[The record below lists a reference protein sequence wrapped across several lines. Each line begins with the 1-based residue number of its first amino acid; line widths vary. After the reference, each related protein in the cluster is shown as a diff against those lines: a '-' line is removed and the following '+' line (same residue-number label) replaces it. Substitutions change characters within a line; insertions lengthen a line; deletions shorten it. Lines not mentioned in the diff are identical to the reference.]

1 MRTVE
6 KLERLY
12 RETGEDVYLLATMI
26 RRRLDADR
34 PVLIAISGEQGLGKS
49 TLAIQIGLAL
59 MGDELS
65 LDKHFA
71 FTRQEFIERLKN
83 IEKYSV
89 IIADEAVVMHR
100 RRSMRREQIG
110 IVEMM
115 NKIRVYRVCV
125 IFNIPR
131 FEELDKDIK
140 KNITMHLYI
149 TQRGKAWV
157 FRPIELP
164 HVEDPWGWMGEAIAE
179 RAVKEWWRA
188 KQSNG
193 AVPDLTAIREHAIAP
208 FADGIIRFGPVRVD
222 WWREYLKRSEEA
234 KRQIDVGEP
243 LVTIGTAAVLTGL
256 EKEEIAKLLR
266 AGEMEFVIT
275 PGGQLRIPYSEVKR
289 IKEMYNKEELKRVVP
304 VTKKKL
310 LEHLLWMSDGDE
322 LLFPVYVSSQLL
334 PKHSTELVKVCSE
347 APTDEV

>member
-6 KLERLY
+6 ELDRLY
-12 RETGEDVYLLATMI
+12 RETGEDVYLLAKMI
-26 RRRLDADR
+26 RQRLDADR

-59 MGDELS
+59 MGDELD
-65 LDKHFA
+65 LNKHFA

-83 IEKYSV
+83 VEKYSV

-110 IVEMM
+110 IVEML

-140 KNITMHLYI
+140 KNVTMHLYI
-149 TQRGKAWV
+149 TQRGKAWIL
-157 FRPIELP
+157 RPIELP

-188 KQSNG
+188 KQAG
-193 AVPDLTAIREHAIAP
+193 GHAVPDLTAIREHAIAP
-208 FADGIIRFGPVRVD
+208 FTDGVIRFGPVSVS
-222 WWREYLKRSEEA
+222 WWKEYLERSEKA

-256 EKEEIAKLLR
+256 DKEEIAR
-266 AGEMEFVIT
+266 MIRNGDIEFVIT
-275 PGGQLRIPYSEVKR
+275 PGGQLRIPLSVVR
-289 IKEMYNKEELKRVVP
+289 ELKEKRPEYVP
-304 VTKKKL
+304 VKITRKNLDMAALYL
-310 LEHLLWMSDGDE
+310 LDALGGRKEITA
-322 LLFPVYVSSQLL
+322 LFPAEVGQGLQRFLTATEKYV
-334 PKHSTELVKVCSE
+334 
-347 APTDEV
+347 